1 MASTSKTG
9 PTEASVD
16 DFLSAIDDPR
26 RRSDAHAVAALV
38 SEITGELAVLWGSSI
53 IGFGNDGGPKGGWPL
68 ISFSPRKA
76 HLVIY
81 VPGDFP
87 ERAQLIARL
96 GKVKTGV
103 GCLYI
108 SRLEDVDQT
117 VLRDLCGRAVRAV
130 KASSD

>member
-1 MASTSKTG
+1 MASTPKTG
-9 PTEASVD
+9 PTDASVEA
-16 DFLSAIDDPR
+16 FLSAIADPR
-26 RRSDAHAVAALV
+26 RRSDAHAVAALM
-38 SEITGELAVLWGSSI
+38 SEITGEPAVLWGLSI

-76 HLVIY
+76 HMVIY

-103 GCLYI
+103 GCVYI

-130 KASSD
+130 EAGSD

>member
-1 MASTSKTG
+1 M
-9 PTEASVD
+9 
-16 DFLSAIDDPR
+16 
-26 RRSDAHAVAALV
+26 
-38 SEITGELAVLWGSSI
+38 SEITGEPAVLWGSSI

-76 HLVIY
+76 TLVLY
-81 VPGDFP
+81 VAGDFP

-103 GCLYI
+103 GCVYI

-130 KASSD
+130 EAGSD